1 MANSKKSKRYQSL
14 LKDLDQTKTFK
25 IEEAVKLIK
34 DRSKTKFVESI
45 DVSLNLNMDK
55 SKTDQTLRTTVD
67 LPHGN
72 GKKIDIAV
80 ICSNDKIEDA
90 KASGASKV
98 GSDDLVESISN
109 GKIDFDILVCT
120 PDMMSKV
127 GKLGKVLGPKG
138 LMPNP
143 KFGTVSPDVKK
154 AVEDIKKGK
163 VEIRCDKDGNLSLSI
178 GRANFDEN
186 KLIENYK
193 SVLEVVE
200 KEKPSGSKGN
210 FINSSFISSSMG
222 PSTKVELSGV

>member
-1 MANSKKSKRYQSL
+1 MANSKKSNRYQSL
-14 LKDLDQTKTFK
+14 LKDLDQTKIFK

-34 DRSKTKFVESI
+34 DRSKAKFVESI

-98 GSDDLVESISN
+98 GSDDLVESINN

-210 FINSSFISSSMG
+210 FINSSFITSSMG

>member
-72 GKKIDIAV
+72 GKKIEIAV
-80 ICSNDKIEDA
+80 ICSNDKIEEA

-98 GSDDLVESISN
+98 GSDDLVESINN

-210 FINSSFISSSMG
+210 FINSSFITSSMG

>member
-1 MANSKKSKRYQSL
+1 MVNSKKSKRYQSL
-14 LKDLDQTKTFK
+14 LKDLDQTKAFK
-25 IEEAVKLIK
+25 IEEAIKLIK

-45 DVSLNLNMDK
+45 DMSLNLNMDK

-98 GSDDLVESISN
+98 GSDDLVESINN

-210 FINSSFISSSMG
+210 FINSSFITSSMG

>member
-1 MANSKKSKRYQSL
+1 M
-14 LKDLDQTKTFK
+14 
-25 IEEAVKLIK
+25 
-34 DRSKTKFVESI
+34 
-45 DVSLNLNMDK
+45 
-55 SKTDQTLRTTVD
+55 VD
-67 LPHGN
+67 
-72 GKKIDIAV
+72 
-80 ICSNDKIEDA
+80 
-90 KASGASKV
+90 
-98 GSDDLVESISN
+98 SISN

-143 KFGTVSPDVKK
+143 KFGTVSPNIKK

-178 GRANFDEN
+178 GRANFDIA
-186 KLIENYK
+186 KLVENYK

-210 FINSSFISSSMG
+210 FINSSFVTSSMG
-222 PSTKVELSGV
+222 PSAQVELSGV

>member
-210 FINSSFISSSMG
+210 FINSSFITSSMG